1 MQRNSR
7 TSRSDRKDVEMT
19 KHAGG
24 RPRKKD
30 AKTSIITVGVDVELK
45 TTVVEYAEMTGKTV
59 SSAMRDLLLRG
70 LNQVKIERN

>member
-1 MQRNSR
+1 
-7 TSRSDRKDVEMT
+7 MT